1 VLVGLA
7 VALAVGFLGGRAG
20 AGPAHPSVARVYVVH
35 PGDTLWGIARSVVGP
50 SGDPRPLVDRLVA
63 VNHLAG
69 GTIAPGERLSIPA
82 D

>member
-20 AGPAHPSVARVYVVH
+20 AGPAHPPVVRVYIVH
-35 PGDTLWGIARSVVGP
+35 PGDTLWGIARGVVGP
-50 SGDPRPLVDRLVA
+50 SGDPRSLVDSLVSM
-63 VNHLAG
+63 NHLAG
-69 GTIAPGERLSIPA
+69 GTITPGERLRIPA